1 MEDLRVA
8 KAFLAKVSAYG
19 RQRALRH
26 QAVSE
31 NASETVQAA
40 AAPAFDSPSTMRTV
54 RLQVSTCH
62 VHLPSSSS
70 PSLVSRAGLRWKPVL
85 DNLVVDTMP
94 IIVLAVAGLSCHGC
108 ESR

>member
-8 KAFLAKVSAYG
+8 KAFLAKVSVYG
-19 RQRALRH
+19 RQRALEH

-62 VHLPSSSS
+62 GQSAVVQFTLPCLLMLG
-70 PSLVSRAGLRWKPVL
+70 PDGKQCWTTWLWTPCRSLFLR
-85 DNLVVDTMP
+85 
-94 IIVLAVAGLSCHGC
+94 
-108 ESR
+108 